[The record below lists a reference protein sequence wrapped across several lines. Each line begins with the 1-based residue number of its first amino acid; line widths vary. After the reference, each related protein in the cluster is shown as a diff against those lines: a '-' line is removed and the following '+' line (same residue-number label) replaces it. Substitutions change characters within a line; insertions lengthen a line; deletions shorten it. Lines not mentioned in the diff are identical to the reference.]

1 MKGLNSSTAAVN
13 LQLEWAVSTGE
24 GVKLLNCCS
33 ESPAGMGCFHGCK
46 VCCGVD
52 YPADAEDCR
61 GGAAG
66 NGSLI
71 AETDDGGITSLDRR
85 HAACGL
91 GIVRLDSTVGATLRA
106 PLSGTFPLEGRM
118 S

>member
-1 MKGLNSSTAAVN
+1 MTGLSSVYECTFQPRN
-13 LQLEWAVSTGE
+13 LTGLDSE

-61 GGAAG
+61 GGAAE

-71 AETDDGGITSLDRR
+71 DETDDGGITSLDRH

-91 GIVRLDSTVGATLRA
+91 GMVRLGITVGATLRT
-106 PLSGTFPLEGRM
+106 PLSGTFLH
-118 S
+118 